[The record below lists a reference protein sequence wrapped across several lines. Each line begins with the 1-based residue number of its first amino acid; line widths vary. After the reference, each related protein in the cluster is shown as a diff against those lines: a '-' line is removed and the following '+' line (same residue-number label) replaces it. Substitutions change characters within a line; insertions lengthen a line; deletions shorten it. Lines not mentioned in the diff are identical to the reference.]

1 MRFPLAAAASVLLFA
16 SSLATAQA
24 PRNAPGRSENPPA
37 PAARTTSSN
46 VVCYF
51 GLDGQIWAWGLKPNN
66 DYFWMD
72 GEWITTKI
80 TKTEKFKTDVSQDS
94 IVAACNQA
102 KEYYKIT
109 EDLFATCAGV
119 SGIGKSYALVS
130 NNVQMYPF
138 RC

>member
-1 MRFPLAAAASVLLFA
+1 MKSALAAASLVLLFA
-16 SSLATAQA
+16 SSMATAQD

-37 PAARTTSSN
+37 PAAPATSSN

-51 GLDGQIWAWGLKPNN
+51 GLNGQIWKWGLKPND

-72 GEWITTKI
+72 GEWITTTI

-94 IVAACNQA
+94 IVAACKKA
-102 KEYYKIT
+102 KEYYNIT
-109 EDLFATCAGV
+109 EDFYALCAGV

-130 NNVQMYPF
+130 NNIQMYPF